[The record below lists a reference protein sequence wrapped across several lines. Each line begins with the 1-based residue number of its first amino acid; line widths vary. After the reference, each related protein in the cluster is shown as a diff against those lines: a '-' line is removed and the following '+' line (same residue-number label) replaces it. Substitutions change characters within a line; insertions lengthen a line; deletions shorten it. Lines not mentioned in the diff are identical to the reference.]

1 MSNLGNP
8 NVAVWFEIPAA
19 NFQRAVAFYESIFDT
34 KLVCEKWG
42 PADMAVFP
50 HEEKAAS
57 GCIMAGEG
65 YRPTKDGALVYI
77 HSKVDLDV
85 PLSKVKKAGGSV
97 ALPKTALP
105 EGMGYFAHFVD
116 SEGNRVGIHSMA

>member
-19 NFQRAVAFYESIFDT
+19 DFRRAVAFYETVFDT
-34 KLVCEKWG
+34 KLVRDKFG
-42 PADMAVFP
+42 PSEMAVFP

-57 GCIMAGEG
+57 GCIMAGDG
-65 YRPTKDGALVYI
+65 YKPTKDGAIVYL
-77 HSKVDLDV
+77 HSTIDLDV
-85 PLSKVKKAGGSV
+85 PLSKVKNAGGSV

-105 EGMGYFAHFVD
+105 EGMGFFAHFVD
-116 SEGNRVGIHSMA
+116 SEGNRVGIHSMQ